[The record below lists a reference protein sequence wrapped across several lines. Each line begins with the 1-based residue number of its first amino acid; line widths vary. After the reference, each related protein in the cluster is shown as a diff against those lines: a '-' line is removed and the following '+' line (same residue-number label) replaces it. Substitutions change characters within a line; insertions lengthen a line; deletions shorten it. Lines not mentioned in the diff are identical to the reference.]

1 VVNIKFLN
9 IFNILKT
16 DNACNDLYDV
26 GTGVFA
32 GCQTVPGNQKLWK
45 IELTVPTVIP
55 ALNNVR
61 VRCKC

>member
-45 IELTVPTVIP
+45 I
-55 ALNNVR
+55 
-61 VRCKC
+61 